1 MTAMERLDAA
11 HFKINTVLA
20 QRLGAALFE
29 FSAAADKPARDKVF
43 SDSVSL
49 WMGRFNVINEA
60 LKEARNAVKLVT
72 KLAGE
77 QDDIPLPW
85 GAIENLPDAEVLN
98 VLEKFFVEA
107 DGEDDD
113 A

>member
-1 MTAMERLDAA
+1 MTTMERLEAA

-43 SDSVSL
+43 SDSVVL
-49 WMGRFNVINEA
+49 WTGRFNAINTA
-60 LKEARNAVKLVT
+60 IKQARNAVKLVT

-77 QDDIPLPW
+77 QDDIPMPW

-98 VLEKFFVEA
+98 VLEKIFAEA
-107 DGEDDD
+107 EEEDDD